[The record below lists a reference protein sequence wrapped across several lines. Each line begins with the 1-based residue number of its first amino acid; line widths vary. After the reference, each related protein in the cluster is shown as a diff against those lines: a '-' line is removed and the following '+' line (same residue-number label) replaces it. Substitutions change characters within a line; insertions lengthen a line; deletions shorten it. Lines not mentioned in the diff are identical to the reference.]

1 MKSILYA
8 ICFCTVGSI
17 MWFSIGFSVIEK
29 QYNIDIMCWKKIIM
43 AFSMAIVFSG
53 FMTFIS
59 YIIFSGL

>member
-29 QYNIDIMCWKKIIM
+29 QYNIDIMFDSWKKIIM
-43 AFSMAIVFSG
+43 AFSG

>member
-29 QYNIDIMCWKKIIM
+29 QYNIDIMFDSWKKIIM
-43 AFSMAIVFSG
+43 AFSMAISF
-53 FMTFIS
+53 FRFYDI
-59 YIIFSGL
+59 YILYNI

>member
-1 MKSILYA
+1 
-8 ICFCTVGSI
+8 

-29 QYNIDIMCWKKIIM
+29 QYNIDIMFDSWKKIIM

-59 YIIFSGL
+59 YIIFNGL